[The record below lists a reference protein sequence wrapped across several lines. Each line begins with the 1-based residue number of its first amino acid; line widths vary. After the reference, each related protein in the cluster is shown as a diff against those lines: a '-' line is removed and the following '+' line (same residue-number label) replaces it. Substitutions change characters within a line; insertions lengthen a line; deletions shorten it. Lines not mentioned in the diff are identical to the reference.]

1 MNAFGASGPVAA
13 PSNPGSAASAPVGAS
28 QPKPIASPVAPAL
41 WRNTRRDTNGAM
53 VSWTPW
59 NSMSRRRS
67 SSWKR
72 FIRGCMVP
80 PLTGELRR
88 GGVDGRTDAL
98 VGRATTDVA
107 CHRVIDV
114 GVARPGLSLAR
125 LSRRHDLSRLAVAAL
140 HDVEIHPRFLH
151 RLRCTR

>member
-1 MNAFGASGPVAA
+1 M
-13 PSNPGSAASAPVGAS
+13 GAS

-41 WRNTRRDTNGAM
+41 WRNTRRDTDGAM

-72 FIRGCMVP
+72 FISGCMVP

-88 GGVDGRTDAL
+88 RGVDGRADAL
-98 VGRATTDVA
+98 VGRATTDVVRY
-107 CHRVIDV
+107 RVIV
-114 GVARPGLSLAR
+114 FVVALIG
-125 LSRRHDLSRLAVAAL
+125 
-140 HDVEIHPRFLH
+140 IF
-151 RLRCTR
+151 